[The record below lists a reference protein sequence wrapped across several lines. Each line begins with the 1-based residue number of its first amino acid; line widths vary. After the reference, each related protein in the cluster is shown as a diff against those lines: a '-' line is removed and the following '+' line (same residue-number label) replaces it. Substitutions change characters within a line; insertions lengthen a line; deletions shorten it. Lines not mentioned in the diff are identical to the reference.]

1 MAVLATMVWRATE
14 AVGRGAAAGAPMV
27 GLAPMATPREAVLL
41 ELEKMQPQVVLLCGT
56 EVGLTMAVLSL
67 LGPSGRMGRA
77 HNRTWRRSSG
87 WQHGRWLVEARPRA
101 ALWWGRCR
109 SLPWPRP
116 PKARHGGQGPSSSAR
131 RPPSRSCAIDRL
143 GAAVDIVQRREE
155 GQQRARRLRR
165 GANPNR

>member
-1 MAVLATMVWRATE
+1 MAAQGVDGAGKGAGATPVAILGKVKGGTMAVLTTMAWRATE

-27 GLAPMATPREAVLL
+27 GLAPMATPREAVLS

-56 EVGLTMAVLSL
+56 EVGLTMAVPSL

-109 SLPWPRP
+109 ILPWPRP

-131 RPPSRSCAIDRL
+131 PPPPIEVMRH
-143 GAAVDIVQRREE
+143 
-155 GQQRARRLRR
+155 
-165 GANPNR
+165 